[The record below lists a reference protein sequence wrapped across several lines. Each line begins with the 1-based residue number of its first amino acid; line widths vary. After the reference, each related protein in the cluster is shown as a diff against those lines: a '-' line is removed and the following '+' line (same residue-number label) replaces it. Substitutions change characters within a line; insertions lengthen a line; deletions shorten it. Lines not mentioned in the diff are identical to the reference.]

1 MTVPPRETAISAAV
15 WELPYRFDESECIR
29 ACAVAFAPAV
39 HVAAEL
45 LPVVGPHVVQWP
57 VELVGFMP
65 ATAGFALALCC
76 TCPFEVVVELAFVE
90 LEECSRPFELAFEL
104 AWVELVWVELEDV
117 VSCFACPG
125 ATWSEAGATETV
137 TSACASTW
145 AAG

>member
-1 MTVPPRETAISAAV
+1 M
-15 WELPYRFDESECIR
+15 
-29 ACAVAFAPAV
+29 AFAPAV

-90 LEECSRPFELAFEL
+90 LEECSWPFELAFEL
-104 AWVELVWVELEDV
+104 AWAELAWVELACVELEDV